1 MSQKLRTFISIARL
15 YRQHHSGAYAA
26 SIANGIAFQGLPF

>member
-15 YRQHHSGAYAA
+15 YRRHHSAVYVAR
-26 SIANGIAFQGLPF
+26 IANGIAFQGLPF